1 MKTANKFPIHRTGKI
16 AVSLFIAIS
25 YYFAIWPASLFSE
38 TAQATGK
45 KGGDS
50 LKVQASDSTK
60 KSPSVNEKKA
70 SPRDPFLPWGEVPG
84 KGPQAPPLQLKL
96 KGILWSAKKP
106 LAIMEDAAGVS
117 YIITE
122 SQDIGDGR
130 TILAIKKDRVII
142 KERSG
147 KTLEIKLL
155 EEATTSPPSPGK

>member
-1 MKTANKFPIHRTGKI
+1 MTPLSKKHKTIIIVVSICIANSCIITSRPS
-16 AVSLFIAIS
+16 SLYCGEVKA
-25 YYFAIWPASLFSE
+25 AA
-38 TAQATGK
+38 K

-60 KSPSVNEKKA
+60 KNLSTEEKKA
-70 SPRDPFLPWGEVPG
+70 PPRDPFLPWGEVPG
-84 KGPQAPPLQLKL
+84 KGPPAPPLQLKL

-106 LAIMEDAAGVS
+106 LAIVEDAAGIS
-117 YIITE
+117 YIVTE
-122 SQDIGDGR
+122 NQEIGDGR
-130 TILAIKKDRVII
+130 TILAIKKDRIII

>member
-1 MKTANKFPIHRTGKI
+1 MTPVSQKNKTII
-16 AVSLFIAIS
+16 VVVSICIAIS
-25 YYFAIWPASLFSE
+25 CIFQPWPSSIYCGEVKA
-38 TAQATGK
+38 TAK

-60 KSPSVNEKKA
+60 KNPTTEEKKVP
-70 SPRDPFLPWGEVPG
+70 PRDPFLPWGEVPG
-84 KGPQAPPLQLKL
+84 KGPPAPPLQLKL

-122 SQDIGDGR
+122 SQEIGDGR

>member
-1 MKTANKFPIHRTGKI
+1 MTPESKKHKTIIVVVSICI
-16 AVSLFIAIS
+16 AVSCIITPQPS
-25 YYFAIWPASLFSE
+25 SLYCGE
-38 TAQATGK
+38 VKAVAK

-60 KSPSVNEKKA
+60 KSPAGEVKKA

-84 KGPQAPPLQLKL
+84 KGPPAPPLQLKL
-96 KGILWSAKKP
+96 KGILWSTKKP

-122 SQDIGDGR
+122 SQEIGDGR